1 MNNLRMSI
9 QNKKNFYYNKKMLLI
24 CINKEL
30 IIIIDKNNI
39 LFLEKISY
47 SNISKA
53 LESWKKSYLIMR
65 KKIQKL

>member
-1 MNNLRMSI
+1 
-9 QNKKNFYYNKKMLLI
+9 MLLI
-24 CINKEL
+24 CINKKL

-53 LESWKKSYLIMR
+53 LESCKKSYLIMR
-65 KKIQKL
+65 KNTKTLNFLKSYFDFY